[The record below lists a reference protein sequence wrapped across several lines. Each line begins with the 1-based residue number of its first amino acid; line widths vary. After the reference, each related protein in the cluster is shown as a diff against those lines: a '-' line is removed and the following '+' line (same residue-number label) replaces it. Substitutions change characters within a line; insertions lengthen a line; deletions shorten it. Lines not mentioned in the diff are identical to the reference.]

1 MSRTGAVSSVSG
13 AMGAIEMGVL
23 SGMTGFART
32 DGQVPGWRWTWEA
45 RSVNGKGLEARF
57 RLPTGFERLEVK
69 AREQAKARFTRG
81 NVNATLNLRR
91 ETEASG
97 ARIDMA
103 RLRSL
108 LDQAAPLLESGEVT
122 RPSLDGLLALPGMID
137 SEQAD
142 DADDSKALDAAL
154 LDSLGSALDALVA
167 ARREEGKSLAAVLSG
182 HMDDIARLTFDAT
195 SHAATRTDA
204 IRDRVAAKFAELL
217 PEGLEADRLATEA
230 AALAVKLDVREELD
244 RLDAHIIAARE
255 LLAQGSPVGRK
266 LDFLSQEFNR
276 EANTLCSKSADSSLT
291 AIGLSLK
298 NTVDQF
304 REQIQNVE

>member
-1 MSRTGAVSSVSG
+1 MLPSGVGSSASG

-32 DGQVPGWRWTWEA
+32 DGQAPGWCWTWEA

-69 AREQAKARFTRG
+69 ARELAKARFARG

-91 ETEASG
+91 ETEAGG
-97 ARIDMA
+97 ARIDMV

-108 LDQAAPLLESGEVT
+108 LDQAAPLLDSSEVT

-142 DADDSKALDAAL
+142 NADDSKALDTAL
-154 LDSLGSALDALVA
+154 LDSLGAALDALTA
-167 ARREEGKSLAAVLSG
+167 ARREEGRALTAVLSG
-182 HMDDIARLTFDAT
+182 HMDEIMRLTGEAT
-195 SHAATRTDA
+195 AHAATRTES

-217 PEGLEADRLATEA
+217 PQGLDADRLATEA
-230 AALAVKLDVREELD
+230 AAIAVKLDVREELD
-244 RLDAHIIAARE
+244 RLDAHIASARD